1 MKGKRAVIFLAA
13 ALFLISLVFAS
24 SGMTQD
30 KEIKLRYS
38 TFFPPS
44 HPNAKI
50 TEEWCKE
57 VEKRTKGKVKVQ
69 HYAGG
74 TLTPAAQTYDS
85 VVGGVVDIGNIVLG
99 YTMGK
104 FPLSEVL
111 DFPLGIPS
119 GSVATYMM
127 NAYYEKF
134 KPKELDEVKIMYLH
148 SVGPGNLHTRGK
160 PVSKLEDLKGLK
172 IRTYGPNAKMMTL
185 LGAAPVAMPQGDAYD
200 AISKGVVDGGL
211 WAYEALEGWKI
222 GEVVKYTTEIPT
234 LSYGSVFVIAMN
246 KGKWNSIAPNEQKI
260 IEQINKEWIEK
271 QAKLWDEIDAH
282 GKDWILKRGNKIS
295 RLSEQES
302 ARWEA
307 KAAPVFE
314 EYVKNMKAKG
324 LPGAEVLKFA
334 RDYLKAHRK

>member
-1 MKGKRAVIFLAA
+1 MKGMRVVVFMTAVLFAA
-13 ALFLISLVFAS
+13 MLVFA
-24 SGMTQD
+24 GTGKAQ
-30 KEIKLRYS
+30 EVKLRFS

-50 TEEWCKE
+50 TEAWCKE
-57 VEKRTKGKVKVQ
+57 VGKRTNGKVKAQ

-85 VVGGVVDIGNIVLG
+85 VVGGVADVGNIVLG

-119 GSVATYMM
+119 GSVATRMM
-127 NAYYEKF
+127 NAYYDKF

-148 SVGPGNLHTRGK
+148 SVGPGNLHTRAK
-160 PVSKLEDLKGLK
+160 PVDKLEDLKGLK

-234 LSYGSVFVIAMN
+234 LSYGTIFVVAMN
-246 KGKWNSIAPNEQKI
+246 KKKWNSIPPSEQKI

-295 RLSEQES
+295 RLSAQES

-307 KAAPVFE
+307 KTAPIFD
-314 EYVKNMKAKG
+314 EYLKNMKAKG
-324 LPGAEVLKFA
+324 LPGDEVLKFA

>member
-1 MKGKRAVIFLAA
+1 MKGVRAIVFVTTVLFILTFIFA
-13 ALFLISLVFAS
+13 
-24 SGMTQD
+24 GTGKTQ
-30 KEIKLRYS
+30 EIKLRFS

-57 VEKRTKGKVKVQ
+57 VEKRTNGKVKAQ

-74 TLTPAAQTYDS
+74 SLTPAAQTYDS
-85 VVGGVVDIGNIVLG
+85 VVGGVVDVGNIVLG

-111 DFPLGIPS
+111 DYPLGIPS
-119 GSVATYMM
+119 GSVATRMM

-148 SVGPGNLHTRGK
+148 SVGPGNLHTRAK
-160 PVSKLEDLKGLK
+160 PVEKLEDLKALK

-234 LSYGSVFVIAMN
+234 LSYGSVFVVAMN
-246 KGKWNSIAPNEQKI
+246 KKKWNTIPPNEQKI

-271 QAKLWDEIDAH
+271 QAKLWDDIDAH
-282 GKDWILKRGNKIS
+282 GKEWILKRGNKIS
-295 RLSEQES
+295 RLSSQES

-307 KAAPVFE
+307 KVEPMFD